1 MTCGIAMLWRSL
13 LVSAALAL
21 VPAARGDSEQTVYDL
36 CIEHSPARAGKVTP
50 DSGTHRFYA
59 NSVVAL
65 SAEPVPGYQFAY
77 WLGDVADP
85 SSKQTTVH
93 VDTPK
98 VIIAVFKPAEEYPFE
113 RSAGGG
119 GGGPLSPTIC
129 DLSTPAFTVPSGGGN
144 GSDTA
149 TVIPIHTPEPTTVVL
164 LALGGLALRRR
175 RHSQCARKA

>member
-1 MTCGIAMLWRSL
+1 MTCGIAILWRSL

-21 VPAARGDSEQTVYDL
+21 VPVARGYSEQTVYDL
-36 CIEHSPARAGKVTP
+36 CIEHSPAKAGKVTP
-50 DSGTHRFYA
+50 DSGTHRFHA
-59 NSVVAL
+59 NSVVTL

-77 WLGDVADP
+77 WLGDVVDP
-85 SSKQTTVH
+85 SSRQTTVR
-93 VDTPK
+93 VDASK

-129 DLSTPAFTVPSGGGN
+129 DLSTPAFTVSSGGN

-175 RHSQCARKA
+175 RHS